1 MWELSFS
8 THDTVALRSEL
19 IHLMTK
25 ANELVLGRKSVSSI
39 FCVERTYNHHHNMKA
54 IDMEEMGLPLPTA
67 DQHHSVD
74 KTGLNDTLRNN
85 KRKPRQELEDCDIL
99 QDGKNKKKG
108 KQ

>member
-1 MWELSFS
+1 
-8 THDTVALRSEL
+8 
-19 IHLMTK
+19 
-25 ANELVLGRKSVSSI
+25 
-39 FCVERTYNHHHNMKA
+39 
-54 IDMEEMGLPLPTA
+54 MGLPLPTA